1 MFAAKQLK
9 PLFLAVPGIGECT
22 LLPMNL
28 VPAEFRSY
36 ERMLA
41 TAQGLDLT
49 EFGVLS
55 LLEIQPIFKALSFV
69 LSERGVDAHESIS
82 VMLSGSH
89 LAYPKIDIDLI
100 NQQMEQCV
108 TTMQFYFWNDAFLE
122 NGEILLPGQ
131 IDMQLD
137 EIPVNECIENET
149 KDMTYCLFLGTADCF
164 LPANP

>member
-49 EFGVLS
+49 EFDVLS
-55 LLEIQPIFKALSFV
+55 LLEIQLFFKALSFA
-69 LSERGVDAHESIS
+69 LSERGVSTTESIS
-82 VMLSGSH
+82 VMLSGTH
-89 LAYPKIDIDLI
+89 LAYPKIDIGI
-100 NQQMEQCV
+100 RNQQMEQCV
-108 TTMQFYFWNDAFLE
+108 TTMQFFFWNDALLV
-122 NGEILLPGQ
+122 NGEALLPGP
-131 IDMQLD
+131 IDMQID
-137 EIPVNECIENET
+137 EIPIDERIDNET
-149 KDMTYCLFLGTADCF
+149 DDVTYCLFIGTADCF
-164 LPANP
+164 LPTNT

>member
-1 MFAAKQLK
+1 MFTAKQLK
-9 PLFLAVPGIGECT
+9 PLFLTVLGIGECT

-55 LLEIQPIFKALSFV
+55 LLEIQPIFKALSFA
-69 LSERGVDAHESIS
+69 LSERKVSKSESIS

-89 LAYPKIDIDLI
+89 PAYPVIDTEIR

-108 TTMQFYFWNDAFLE
+108 TTMQFFFWNDMLSE
-122 NGEILLPGQ
+122 NNETLPPGP

-137 EIPVNECIENET
+137 EIPIDECIENET

-164 LPANP
+164 LPTNT